1 MRYVLDTN
9 IVVAALNGDTEVA
22 RRLNSLS
29 ATDEVVLP
37 AIVLAELRY
46 GALTSRRVA
55 ENMTR
60 IERLMVAV
68 SFAPVDRPVAE
79 RFGDMK
85 AALRQRGVSKS
96 DADLLIAATAVV
108 LSATLVS
115 HDQALL
121 DGSLTNLIAE
131 DWLV

>member
-9 IVVAALNGDTEVA
+9 IVVAALNGHPEVT

-29 ATDEVVLP
+29 TTDEAVLP

-46 GALTSRRVA
+46 GAQTSRRVA
-55 ENMTR
+55 ENMAR
-60 IERLMVAV
+60 IERLLLAV
-68 SFAPVDRPVAE
+68 TFAPVDRPVAE

-85 AALRQRGVSKS
+85 AALRQRGVTKS
-96 DADLLIAATAVV
+96 DADLLVAATAME

-131 DWLV
+131 DWLA